1 MRLDGHAVPT
11 GERIASHDAVRHARS
26 LAARHPPHGAT
37 GPGWAERRAGVHSK
51 ATTPTRRPSGSCLDG
66 PSRRQPEEVP
76 MRAFIVEL
84 QNRPGGLA
92 ALAEAIAER
101 GINITNVV
109 GATCGGSGSLGII
122 TNDEASTKTVLDG
135 GSFSY
140 RQIDL
145 VTADL
150 DDKPGTLGAAARRLA
165 DAGVNIELLLPT
177 GMEGGKVSVAFGVD
191 NAAAAQQA
199 LGELAT
205 VSR

>member
-1 MRLDGHAVPT
+1 
-11 GERIASHDAVRHARS
+11 
-26 LAARHPPHGAT
+26 
-37 GPGWAERRAGVHSK
+37 
-51 ATTPTRRPSGSCLDG
+51 
-66 PSRRQPEEVP
+66 

-177 GMEGGKVSVAFGVD
+177 GTEGGKVSVAFGVD

>member
-1 MRLDGHAVPT
+1 
-11 GERIASHDAVRHARS
+11 
-26 LAARHPPHGAT
+26 
-37 GPGWAERRAGVHSK
+37 
-51 ATTPTRRPSGSCLDG
+51 
-66 PSRRQPEEVP
+66 

-84 QNRPGGLA
+84 QNRPGGLT

-145 VTADL
+145 VTAAL

-177 GMEGGKVSVAFGVD
+177 GMEGGKISVAIGVD
-191 NAAAAQQA
+191 NVSLAQQA
-199 LGELAT
+199 LGELSTAGH
-205 VSR
+205 

>member
-1 MRLDGHAVPT
+1 
-11 GERIASHDAVRHARS
+11 
-26 LAARHPPHGAT
+26 
-37 GPGWAERRAGVHSK
+37 
-51 ATTPTRRPSGSCLDG
+51 
-66 PSRRQPEEVP
+66 

-145 VTADL
+145 VTAAL

-177 GMEGGKVSVAFGVD
+177 GMEGGKISVAFGVD
-191 NAAAAQQA
+191 NASAAQQA
-199 LGELAT
+199 LGELA
-205 VSR
+205 SAIR